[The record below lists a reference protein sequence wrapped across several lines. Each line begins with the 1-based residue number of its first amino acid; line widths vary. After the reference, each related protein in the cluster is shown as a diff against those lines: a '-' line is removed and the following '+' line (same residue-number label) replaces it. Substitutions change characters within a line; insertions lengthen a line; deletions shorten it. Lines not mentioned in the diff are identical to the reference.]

1 MPKEEGAMR
10 MALRMGATS
19 GAGPSVPKPLT
30 ARRQVR
36 LERKEGAGART
47 SSAGAAALDEKHDI

>member
-1 MPKEEGAMR
+1 MR